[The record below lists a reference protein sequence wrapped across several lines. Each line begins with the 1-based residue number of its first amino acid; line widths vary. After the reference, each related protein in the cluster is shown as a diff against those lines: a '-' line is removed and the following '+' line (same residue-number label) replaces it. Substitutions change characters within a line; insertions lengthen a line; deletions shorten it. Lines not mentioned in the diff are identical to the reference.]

1 MHVVPDISA
10 SSISAQKSAPTT
22 AQLGQSGRASGS
34 MGTPLRYA
42 VVISPMHHGRVNT
55 ILDNSTTMVS
65 TLQRTTSN
73 NPQPLISV
81 MSSKLSESNQT
92 SILGFAS
99 VNWLFNI
106 RASAAAPS
114 L

>member
-1 MHVVPDISA
+1 
-10 SSISAQKSAPTT
+10 
-22 AQLGQSGRASGS
+22 

-55 ILDNSTTMVS
+55 IFDNRTATVS

-73 NPQPLISV
+73 KPQPLISV

-92 SILGFAS
+92 SVPRFAS
-99 VNWLFNI
+99 VSWLFNI
-106 RASAAAPS
+106 RANAAAPS